1 MKKKKPK
8 GYALGGALASKK
20 NEEAIAKGKKPG
32 SHPKPELAKKKT
44 GPARVE
50 KPVLTKKMIEE
61 AKTKT
66 PVKQMGGGGMTSKTM
81 PKRMAPGGK
90 TKGGKLPMVKNS
102 RGEEVPFFGA
112 DGVGKMQE
120 GGPTPPKTKGYFKG
134 GRVMSGG
141 GKTKTK
147 MAIGGGTRKAR
158 GCGAARQQKFTK
170 NG

>member
-1 MKKKKPK
+1 MKKKTPK

-20 NEEAIAKGKKPG
+20 NEEAIAKGKRPG
-32 SHPKPELAKKKT
+32 SHAKPELAKKKT

-61 AKTKT
+61 AKIKT
-66 PVKQMGGGGMTSKTM
+66 PVKE
-81 PKRMAPGGK
+81 MAPGGK

-102 RGEEVPFFGA
+102 RGEEVPFFAA

-147 MAIGGGTRKAR
+147 MALGGGTGKAR